1 MLEALKE
8 KVLKANLDLV
18 KHKLVLFTWGNVSEI
33 DRESGLVVI
42 KPSGVEY
49 DDMKA
54 SDMVVVD
61 LNGKVVE
68 GDLRPSSDTPT
79 HLELYKAFPDLGGVT
94 HTHSTFATS
103 WAQAGRNI
111 PFYGTT
117 HADYFYG
124 DIPCARSLTREEIEG
139 EYEKNTGFVI
149 IEKFRME
156 GLKPLEVPGVL
167 VKSHGVFA
175 FGKDGDNSVYNAT
188 VIEEVAKMATI
199 TEIVNP
205 NVERADQFM
214 MDKHKMATITE
225 IVNPNVER
233 ADQFMMDK
241 HYLRK
246 HGKNAY
252 YGQIKR

>member
-1 MLEALKE
+1 MLEELKE
-8 KVLKANLDLV
+8 KVLKANLQLV
-18 KHKLVLFTWGNVSEI
+18 KNKLVLFTWGNVSEI
-33 DRESGLVVI
+33 DRKTGLIVI

-49 DDMKA
+49 GDMKA
-54 SDMVVVD
+54 GDMVVVD
-61 LNGKVVE
+61 LEGKVVE

-79 HLELYKAFPDLGGVT
+79 HIEFYKAFPDVGGVT
-94 HTHSTFATS
+94 HTHSTFATA
-103 WAQAGRNI
+103 WAQAGRSI

-124 DIPCARSLTREEIEG
+124 DIPCARSLTKEEIEG
-139 EYEKNTGFVI
+139 EYEKNTGLAIV
-149 IEKFRME
+149 EKFRNC

-167 VKSHGVFA
+167 IKSHGVFA
-175 FGKDGDNSVYNAT
+175 FGKDADNSVYNAT

-199 TEIVNP
+199 TEAVNP
-205 NVERADQFM
+205 NA
-214 MDKHKMATITE
+214 
-225 IVNPNVER
+225 ER

-252 YGQIKR
+252 YGQSKK